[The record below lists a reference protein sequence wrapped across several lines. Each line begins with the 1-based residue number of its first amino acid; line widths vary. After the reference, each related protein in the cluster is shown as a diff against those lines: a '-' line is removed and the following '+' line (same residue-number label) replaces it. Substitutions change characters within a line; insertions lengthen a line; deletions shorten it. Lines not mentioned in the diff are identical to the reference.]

1 MVPDTAEAS
10 LRVTAVAADGR
21 IAVTEPLACRPL
33 LIDPFLFPGTGAR
46 TVDVAADFDVASPPS
61 ITVELVAEGR
71 EDDPAASTLLHLARG
86 TPRAQWGRFVGSPF
100 ATGYR
105 WRLAGA
111 GAWSELRTDD
121 TLTVPA
127 AGTSHEEDH
136 MTGDGEEC
144 AAGLRLLPADR
155 EAGST
160 WVYFRRRPRSAD
172 DGFSFWPCD
181 GAPAWPPGRRGSG
194 RACSPSGSGRAEPA
208 NSSTAP
214 PPSTRSRCSP

>member
-86 TPRAQWGRFVGSPF
+86 TPPGRSGAGSSAPPSPPD
-100 ATGYR
+100 T
-105 WRLAGA
+105 AGA
-111 GAWSELRTDD
+111 SPGPGPS
-121 TLTVPA
+121 
-127 AGTSHEEDH
+127 
-136 MTGDGEEC
+136 
-144 AAGLRLLPADR
+144 
-155 EAGST
+155 
-160 WVYFRRRPRSAD
+160 SAPTTH
-172 DGFSFWPCD
+172 SPSR
-181 GAPAWPPGRRGSG
+181 PPGPATRR
-194 RACSPSGSGRAEPA
+194 
-208 NSSTAP
+208 T
-214 PPSTRSRCSP
+214 T